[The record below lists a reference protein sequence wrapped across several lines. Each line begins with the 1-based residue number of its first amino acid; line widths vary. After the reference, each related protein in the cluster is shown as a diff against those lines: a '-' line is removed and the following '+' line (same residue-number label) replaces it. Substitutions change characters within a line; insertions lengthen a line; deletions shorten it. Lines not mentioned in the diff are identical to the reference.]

1 MDWATA
7 TVLMV
12 VICVGLPLL
21 IPIMQT
27 LSKRRRRSARDDAQ
41 IAGLEQQVVT
51 LQERVEALEAIVT
64 DDRYRLSQEFDRL
77 AEPES
82 ARVAD

>member
-7 TVLMV
+7 VVLII

-21 IPIMQT
+21 IPIVQIW
-27 LSKRRRRSARDDAQ
+27 SKHQRRNAKDDAAV
-41 IAGLEQQVVT
+41 AGLEEQVVA
-51 LQERVEALEAIVT
+51 LQDRVEALEAIVT
-64 DDRYRLSQEFDRL
+64 DERYRLSQEFDRL
-77 AEPES
+77 TEPEK